1 MDKLEVLALAESP
14 AASRELAAMQALALK
29 LADTDTTNPRLR
41 SLARTLERD
50 LEAALAGKAA
60 PWGEAR
66 TRFEARKL
74 ARLAPA
80 DAAFE
85 DTSSPASDSP
95 FAGELADTEENAKR
109 ALIVRLAIAAVAFA
123 LWALWIG
130 SLGNAG
136 QVAWDGGTGPA
147 QTLNLVTLYA
157 PAVIALLFTLIAI
170 TPSDRLTQS

>member
-1 MDKLEVLALAESP
+1 MERGAYPVRSA
-14 AASRELAAMQALALK
+14 QAC
-29 LADTDTTNPRLR
+29 P
-41 SLARTLERD
+41 
-50 LEAALAGKAA
+50 
-60 PWGEAR
+60 
-66 TRFEARKL
+66 L

>member
-1 MDKLEVLALAESP
+1 MDKLEILALAESS
-14 AASRELAAMQALALK
+14 AASRELAAMQALAPK

-41 SLARTLERD
+41 SLARSLERD
-50 LEAALAGKAA
+50 LEAALSGKSA
-60 PWGEAR
+60 PWSEAR

-85 DTSSPASDSP
+85 GTSSPASDSA
-95 FAGELADTEENAKR
+95 FAGELADKEENGTR

-147 QTLNLVTLYA
+147 QTVNLVTLYA
-157 PAVIALLFTLIAI
+157 PAVIAMLFTLIAI
-170 TPSDRLTQS
+170 TPSDRVAHS

>member
-1 MDKLEVLALAESP
+1 MDKLEILALAESS
-14 AASRELAAMQALALK
+14 AASRELAAMQALAPK

-41 SLARTLERD
+41 SLARCLERD
-50 LEAALAGKAA
+50 LEAALAGKSA
-60 PWGEAR
+60 PWSEAR

-74 ARLAPA
+74 ARVASA

-85 DTSSPASDSP
+85 DTSSPASDSA
-95 FAGELADTEENAKR
+95 FAGELADTGENGKR

-130 SLGNAG
+130 SLGNIG

-147 QTLNLVTLYA
+147 QTLNLAMLYA

-170 TPSDRLTQS
+170 TPSDRVAQS

>member
-1 MDKLEVLALAESP
+1 MPKLEILAHADLP
-14 AASRELAAMQALALK
+14 TASRDLAAMQALAQRLVETGE
-29 LADTDTTNPRLR
+29 DDRRLR
-41 SLARTLERD
+41 PLARALARD
-50 LEAALAGKAA
+50 LDAALAGKTL
-60 PWGEAR
+60 PWSEAR

-74 ARLAPA
+74 ARVASA

-85 DTSSPASDSP
+85 DTSSPASDSA
-95 FAGELADTEENAKR
+95 FAGELADTEENGKR

-170 TPSDRLTQS
+170 TPSDRVTQS

>member
-60 PWGEAR
+60 PWSEAR

-74 ARLAPA
+74 ARSLAAGPTFA
-80 DAAFE
+80 HGITKTQLAHEWNVGIDTAIEMEAQAQAICMATKDFHRAFE
-85 DTSSPASDSP
+85 
-95 FAGELADTEENAKR
+95 
-109 ALIVRLAIAAVAFA
+109 AFA
-123 LWALWIG
+123 AKEKPVFEG
-130 SLGNAG
+130 
-136 QVAWDGGTGPA
+136 D
-147 QTLNLVTLYA
+147 
-157 PAVIALLFTLIAI
+157 
-170 TPSDRLTQS
+170 